1 MSSIGFHWTLRCT
14 IAVEMVNCY
23 RFVFHIVMD
32 WLSFEGSGIF
42 IGPKQLITVGGSCT
56 SDAIEIRKSYSLIF
70 KLFQMI
76 S

>member
-1 MSSIGFHWTLRCT
+1 
-14 IAVEMVNCY
+14 
-23 RFVFHIVMD
+23 MD

-42 IGPKQLITVGGSCT
+42 IGPKQLIAVGGSCT